1 MTNRMITFV
10 CLLLSLTL
18 SDGGMAQTQ
27 PSNPSNTI
35 TMEKNSLE
43 IRWHSTPCR

>member
-10 CLLLSLTL
+10 CLLLGLTL

-27 PSNPSNTI
+27 PSNPSNTVPMF
-35 TMEKNSLE
+35 T
-43 IRWHSTPCR
+43 IRVDRTDSG